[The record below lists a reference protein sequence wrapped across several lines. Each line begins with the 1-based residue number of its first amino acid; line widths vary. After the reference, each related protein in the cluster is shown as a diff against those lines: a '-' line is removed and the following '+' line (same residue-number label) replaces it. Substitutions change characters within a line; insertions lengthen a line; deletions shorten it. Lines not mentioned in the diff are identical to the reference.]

1 VNDARLPNI
10 LIVEDD
16 PDQRTLIADA
26 LCMHYGDREG
36 SHLTLVGA
44 GRECLD
50 LDLTLFDVI
59 LQDFNLPD
67 MTGLDLLGG
76 ILARVDLPVIFVTGE
91 NDSHTAAEA
100 IRRGAQDYVIKMGD
114 YLFALPIMVDKAL
127 RQHEVRKDNQGLRRQ
142 LESMLGEL
150 QAKNEQLRRSLEEL
164 KKAASTDAVTGL
176 ANRRRFNELL
186 HVYFSEAV
194 RYQTDLT
201 CCMCDLDHYKEF
213 NDTFGH
219 QAGDDILAATAE
231 VICSSIRGSDVAAR
245 YGGDEFVLLLP
256 HTPVEHAVAAGQRIR
271 EELTAAG
278 KRYGQLEHALGL
290 SMGISSVKS
299 HRPRSADEL
308 VAMADRALYV
318 AKDRGRGRTAV
329 YTGAGPHD
337 RAAM

>member
-1 VNDARLPNI
+1 MNDAQLPKI

-16 PDQRTLIADA
+16 PDQRSLLAEA
-26 LCMHYGDREG
+26 LCLHYGDPEG
-36 SHLTLVGA
+36 ENLTLVGT
-44 GRECLD
+44 GKECLE
-50 LDLTLFDVI
+50 LDLTSFDVV

-67 MTGLDLLGG
+67 MSGLDLLGG
-76 ILARVDLPVIFVTGE
+76 VLARADLPVIFVTGE
-91 NDSHTAAEA
+91 NDSQTAAEA
-100 IRRGAQDYVIKMGD
+100 VRRGAQDYVIKMGE
-114 YLFALPIMVDKAL
+114 YLFALPIMIDKAL
-127 RQHEVRKDNQGLRRQ
+127 RQHEVRKDNERLRKQ
-142 LESMLGEL
+142 LESMLAEL
-150 QAKNEQLRRSLEEL
+150 QVRNEQLRQSLEEL
-164 KKAASTDAVTGL
+164 ERVAATDPVTGL

-186 HVYFSEAV
+186 HTYFSEAM

-231 VICSSIRGSDVAAR
+231 VICSSIRGSDIAAR

-256 HTPVEHAVAAGQRIR
+256 HTTIEEAVAAGQRIR
-271 EELTAAG
+271 EQLTAAG
-278 KRYGQLEHALGL
+278 RRYGQLDYALGL
-290 SMGISSVKS
+290 SVGVASVTS

-318 AKDRGRGRTAV
+318 AKDRGRGRTSV

-337 RAAM
+337 RAAS